1 MDAILGQF
9 QAKMLDAI
17 IEVQFSLEMSEKRN
31 FWRFFFSKKLVI
43 QEMTQFLRE
52 TQFLMVQ

>member
-43 QEMTQFLRE
+43 QEMMQFSR
-52 TQFLMVQ
+52 

>member
-43 QEMTQFLRE
+43 QEMTQFSRL
-52 TQFLMVQ
+52 TQFLTVQ